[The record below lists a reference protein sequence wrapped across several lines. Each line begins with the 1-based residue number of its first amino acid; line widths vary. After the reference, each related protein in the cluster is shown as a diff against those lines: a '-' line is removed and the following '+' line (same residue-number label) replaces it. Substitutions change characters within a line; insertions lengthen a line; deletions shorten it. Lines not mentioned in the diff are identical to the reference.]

1 MENKIA
7 KGSVIKLKE
16 RYAVGEFRGYYRI
29 TSIRGQY
36 ANLGGVFGKTIY
48 HKRVPLEW
56 LVECQDEWYEHVC
69 YVQML
74 EPKRKLFKKKVTK
87 R

>member
-16 RYAVGEFRGYYRI
+16 RYAVGEFQGYYRI

-56 LVECQDEWYEHVC
+56 VIGCEAEWYESWSQSESYMC
-69 YVQML
+69 M
-74 EPKRKLFKKKVTK
+74 
-87 R
+87 